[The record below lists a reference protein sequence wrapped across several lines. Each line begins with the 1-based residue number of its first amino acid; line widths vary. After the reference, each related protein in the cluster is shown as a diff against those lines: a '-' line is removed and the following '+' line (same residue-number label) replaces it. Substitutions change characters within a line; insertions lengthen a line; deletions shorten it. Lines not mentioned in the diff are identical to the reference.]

1 MRQKAAL
8 AEGRSVIRVSGS
20 DSQHFLHN
28 ILTNDP
34 PEKGMGSFAG
44 LLTPQGKIMFDF
56 LMYGDDEG
64 YLIDVPS
71 DLKEDFLKRLMFYKL
86 RADVV
91 IEDSSADFSVVVS
104 AGDEGKVYTDP
115 RHEGLGNRGFVPT
128 DEAGSPE
135 GSFEEYESLRIS
147 LGVPEG
153 GKDYVYGDNFPHDA
167 CYDFLNGVI
176 FTKGC
181 YVGQEVVSRMK
192 HRGTARKRIV
202 HVHGESDLPQTG
214 DDITS
219 AGNIIGR
226 LGSVAGTEGLGLVRI
241 DRAGKAE
248 EPILVGDV
256 LVTLSVP
263 EWAGYAIEG

>member
-20 DSQHFLHN
+20 DSEKFLHN

-34 PEKGMGSFAG
+34 PEKGKGSFAG

-64 YLIDVPS
+64 YLIDLPEA
-71 DLKEDFLKRLMFYKL
+71 LKDDCLKRLMFYKL

-91 IEDSSADFSVVVS
+91 IEDASEEYRVVVS
-104 AGDEGKVYTDP
+104 ADEQEKVYTDP
-115 RHEGLGNRGFVPT
+115 RHEGLGKRGFVPVG
-128 DEAGSPE
+128 DIASVDGSIEDYEA
-135 GSFEEYESLRIS
+135 FRIS
-147 LGVPEG
+147 IGVPEG
-153 GKDYVYGDNFPHDA
+153 GKDYIYGDNFPHDA

-192 HRGTARKRIV
+192 HRGTARKRIL
-202 HVHGESDLPQTG
+202 HVRGEGELPETG
-214 DDITS
+214 ADITTD
-219 AGNIIGR
+219 GRVIGR

-241 DRAGKAE
+241 DRAAKADGGFM
-248 EPILVGDV
+248 VGDV
-256 LVTLSVP
+256 VVTLNVP
-263 EWAGYAIEG
+263 EWAGYEIT